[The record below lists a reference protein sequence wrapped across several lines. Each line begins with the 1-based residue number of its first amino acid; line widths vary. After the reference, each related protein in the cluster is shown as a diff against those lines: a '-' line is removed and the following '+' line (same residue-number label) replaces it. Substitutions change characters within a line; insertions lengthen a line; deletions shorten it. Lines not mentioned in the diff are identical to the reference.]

1 MMVREGVV
9 GAAGAGGRLPRSVL
23 EGDGAPDAPGD
34 AQTESSQASN
44 GTSPSPKTRVL
55 P

>member
-23 EGDGAPDAPGD
+23 EGDGAADTTGE
-34 AQTESSQASN
+34 AQTESSQASSP
-44 GTSPSPKTRVL
+44 TSPSPKTRVL